1 MPFWSK
7 NTDPPTSMICGFK
20 KEHMLKLKMLEI
32 FVYNYLFISNKIL
45 PRRKMNAKVV
55 IWFLSLALN
64 RSYAYVLPKWSDI
77 FSSLEPYKDEET
89 LMLEE
94 MEDNGEPRIG
104 FVQV

>member
-1 MPFWSK
+1 MRTLAVLTPNKLSLRFYPHRNM
-7 NTDPPTSMICGFK
+7 NT
-20 KEHMLKLKMLEI
+20 
-32 FVYNYLFISNKIL
+32 
-45 PRRKMNAKVV
+45 KVV

-104 FVQV
+104 FVQVFMIFFRNVKFFNI

>member
-1 MPFWSK
+1 
-7 NTDPPTSMICGFK
+7 
-20 KEHMLKLKMLEI
+20 
-32 FVYNYLFISNKIL
+32 
-45 PRRKMNAKVV
+45 MNAKVV

-94 MEDNGEPRIG
+94 MEDNGDPRIG
-104 FVQV
+104 FVQVCMIFFQNVKFFNI